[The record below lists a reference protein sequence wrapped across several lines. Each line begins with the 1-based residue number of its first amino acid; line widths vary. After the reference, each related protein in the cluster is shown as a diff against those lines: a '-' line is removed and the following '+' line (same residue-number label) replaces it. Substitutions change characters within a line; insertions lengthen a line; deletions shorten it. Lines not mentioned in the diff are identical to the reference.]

1 MKRLMKLMQMM
12 LQRMRRKEASENF
25 LSVRKRFLGPKNLHF
40 KNLAP
45 LAQCIW
51 SGFHYEKADEA
62 VVEDDIEDNEVVP
75 KIFHIAHY
83 THLTFL
89 YNLLLV

>member
-1 MKRLMKLMQMM
+1 MQMM

-25 LSVRKRFLGPKNLHF
+25 LSMCKRFLDPKNLHC

-62 VVEDDIEDNEVVP
+62 GAEDATEEVEKVEEGSI
-75 KIFHIAHY
+75 
-83 THLTFL
+83 
-89 YNLLLV
+89 

>member
-1 MKRLMKLMQMM
+1 MKKLMKLMQMM

-25 LSVRKRFLGPKNLHF
+25 LSMCKRFLDPKNLHC

-62 VVEDDIEDNEVVP
+62 EAEDDTEEVEEVEEGS
-75 KIFHIAHY
+75 I
-83 THLTFL
+83 
-89 YNLLLV
+89 

>member
-1 MKRLMKLMQMM
+1 MKKLMKLKQKMI
-12 LQRMRRKEASENF
+12 LRKWRKEASENF
-25 LSVRKRFLGPKNLHF
+25 LSVRKRFLDPKNLHC

-62 VVEDDIEDNEVVP
+62 EAEDDTEEVEEGS
-75 KIFHIAHY
+75 I
-83 THLTFL
+83 
-89 YNLLLV
+89 

>member
-1 MKRLMKLMQMM
+1 MKLKQKMIP
-12 LQRMRRKEASENF
+12 RKWRKEASENF
-25 LSVRKRFLGPKNLHF
+25 LSMRKRFLDPKNLHC

-62 VVEDDIEDNEVVP
+62 VEDDDTEDTKVVR
-75 KIFHIAHY
+75 KIFHILY
-83 THLTFL
+83 DTELTFL
-89 YNLLLV
+89 YNILLV